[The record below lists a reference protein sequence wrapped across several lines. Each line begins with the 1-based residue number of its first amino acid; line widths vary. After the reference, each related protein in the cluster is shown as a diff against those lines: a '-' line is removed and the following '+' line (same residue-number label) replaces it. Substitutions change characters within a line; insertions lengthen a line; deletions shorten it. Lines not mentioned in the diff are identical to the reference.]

1 VSRVLGL
8 IAALA
13 VAFASSPAA
22 LAATLTPSF
31 APPPAWVDIAPVP
44 EAPPV
49 QGAAAVQTLLDD
61 NQSRLSPDGD
71 AYYNR
76 RIRKILKPEGLP
88 GMTSFGQTWSPDTES
103 VTFHWMRIIRNGQT
117 IDLLGDGKKMLVL
130 RRETDLERAMLDG
143 RMSATQQLEGLQV
156 GDILDYSFTTTHKD
170 PITQGRSYDAEGLTF
185 AGVASRYRA
194 IVSWPDS
201 TPARWN
207 ATAGYG
213 PPTVSQRDGRTWL
226 TYDATNVQ
234 APKAPV
240 GAPLRFRRLGTLE
253 TSSFQNWKEISV
265 LMAPH
270 YAKAMELSKDSPIKA
285 EAKAIAAG
293 AKDPKARAFA
303 ALRLVEEKT
312 RYFFIGLGDGGY
324 VPAKADE
331 TWQRRFGD
339 CKGKTVLLL
348 ALLKELG
355 IQAEPAL
362 VNLGGGDGLNERLPS
377 LGAFNHVIVRATIGG
392 KVYWLDGTRT
402 GDRSGLDA
410 LRPPSH
416 HWALPVRTAGAD
428 LEAIQVAPLTQPT
441 ATSLT
446 RFDASQ
452 GLDAPAPMTLVTRVT
467 GDAANA
473 LRQNMARVPRADFE
487 RGFRQQLSGSMSW
500 VTVDTIDWTDDVEH
514 DAFEFRI
521 TGKADL
527 DWRNNADLGV
537 REYRVVA
544 SANRVAGFPRR
555 EPGPNR
561 DAPFAVP
568 YPLYSISTTE
578 FVLPAKGEGFSVRG
592 PNGTDTVG
600 GFELKRASAIK
611 DGVATFVVET
621 RSLVPEI
628 PASEAEAATRAM
640 RRIAADDSLIRAPK

>member
-1 VSRVLGL
+1 MSRVLGL
-8 IAALA
+8 VAALA

-22 LAATLTPSF
+22 LAANLTPAF
-31 APPPAWVDIAPVP
+31 APPPAWVDVAPVP
-44 EAPPV
+44 ESPPV
-49 QGAAAVQTLLDD
+49 QDSAAVQTLLED

-71 AYYNR
+71 VYYNR
-76 RIRKILKPEGLP
+76 RIKKILKPEGLT
-88 GMTSFGQTWSPDTES
+88 GLTSFGQTWSPDTES

-117 IDLLGDGKKMLVL
+117 IDLLGDGKKMLAL

-156 GDILDYSFTTTHKD
+156 GDILDYAYTTTHKD
-170 PITQGRSYDAEGLTF
+170 PITQGRSYDSEGLAF

-213 PPTVSQRDGRTWL
+213 PPSVSQHDGRTWL

-234 APKAPV
+234 TPKPPV
-240 GAPLRFRRLGTLE
+240 GAPLRFRRLGWLE
-253 TSSFQNWKEISV
+253 TSSFQTWKEISV

-270 YAKAMELSKDSPIKA
+270 YAKAMELSKDSPVRA
-285 EAKAIAAG
+285 EAKAIAAST
-293 AKDPKARAFA
+293 KDPKARAFA
-303 ALRLVEEKT
+303 ALRLVEDKT
-312 RYFFIGLGDGGY
+312 RYFFIGLGEGGY

-362 VNLGGGDGLNERLPS
+362 VSLGGGDGLNERLPS

-416 HWALPVRTAGAD
+416 HWALPVRAAGAD
-428 LEAIQVAPLTQPT
+428 LEAIPVPPLTQPT
-441 ATSLT
+441 AVSIT

-452 GLDAPAPMTLVTRVT
+452 GLDAPAPMTLITRMT
-467 GDAANA
+467 GDAANV

-487 RGFRQQLSGSMSW
+487 RGMRQQLSGSMSW
-500 VTVDTIDWTDDVEH
+500 VQVDAIDWTDDAEH
-514 DAFEFRI
+514 DAFEIRI

-537 REYRVVA
+537 REYRVA

-568 YPLYSISTTE
+568 YPLYAISTTE
-578 FVLPAKGEGFSVRG
+578 FVLPAKGAGFTVRG
-592 PNGTDTVG
+592 PNGTETVG
-600 GFELKRASAIK
+600 GLELKRASAIK